1 MRNHCTRSIIHSKNH
16 PVHFYSLF
24 EEEVTVEDYL
34 KLDENVMYYYFQV
47 WQEEEDPILSDL
59 CRRFMNRNLFKYVEF
74 TDKHGLDNWMELSS
88 LFKKIGLDPEYYL
101 VVDSTSDLP
110 YDFYRA
116 GEEEE
121 RLPILLLMP
130 NGELRELSRESDI
143 VEAITGKKKNGSK
156 SYSIH
161 MI

>member
-1 MRNHCTRSIIHSKNH
+1 
-16 PVHFYSLF
+16 
-24 EEEVTVEDYL
+24 
-34 KLDENVMYYYFQV
+34 MYYYFQV

-143 VEAITGKKKNGSK
+143 VEAITGKKRTDQKLFYPHDLIYEDGRK
-156 SYSIH
+156 GKYKERI
-161 MI
+161 IELLEGKK

>member
-1 MRNHCTRSIIHSKNH
+1 MRSIIHLKNH

-47 WQEEEDPILSDL
+47 WQDEEDPILSDL

-88 LFKKIGLDPEYYL
+88 LFKKDWTR
-101 VVDSTSDLP
+101 S
-110 YDFYRA
+110 R
-116 GEEEE
+116 
-121 RLPILLLMP
+121 ILF
-130 NGELRELSRESDI
+130 SS
-143 VEAITGKKKNGSK
+143 
-156 SYSIH
+156 
-161 MI
+161 

>member
-1 MRNHCTRSIIHSKNH
+1 MASIFPPSNAAEVILTKILHRAKSLHEKYYTFKNH

-88 LFKKIGLDPEYYL
+88 LFKKIGLDP
-101 VVDSTSDLP
+101 
-110 YDFYRA
+110 
-116 GEEEE
+116 
-121 RLPILLLMP
+121 
-130 NGELRELSRESDI
+130 
-143 VEAITGKKKNGSK
+143 
-156 SYSIH
+156 SI
-161 MI
+161 I

>member
-1 MRNHCTRSIIHSKNH
+1 
-16 PVHFYSLF
+16 
-24 EEEVTVEDYL
+24 
-34 KLDENVMYYYFQV
+34 
-47 WQEEEDPILSDL
+47 
-59 CRRFMNRNLFKYVEF
+59 MNRNLFKYVEF

-130 NGELRELSRESDI
+130 NGELFHVSRILLRRLQVRKERI
-143 VEAITGKKKNGSK
+143 K

>member
-1 MRNHCTRSIIHSKNH
+1 
-16 PVHFYSLF
+16 
-24 EEEVTVEDYL
+24 
-34 KLDENVMYYYFQV
+34 MYYYFQV
-47 WQEEEDPILSDL
+47 WQDEEDPILSDL

-143 VEAITGKKKNGSK
+143 VEAITGKKRGIKN
-156 SYSIH
+156 YSTR

>member
-1 MRNHCTRSIIHSKNH
+1 MRNHCTKYYTFKNH

-88 LFKKIGLDPEYYL
+88 LFKKIGLDPVL
-101 VVDSTSDLP
+101 FSS
-110 YDFYRA
+110 
-116 GEEEE
+116 
-121 RLPILLLMP
+121 
-130 NGELRELSRESDI
+130 
-143 VEAITGKKKNGSK
+143 
-156 SYSIH
+156 
-161 MI
+161 